1 MSIANTANPLPKKK
15 LHDGMIKSS
24 RTRRGDW
31 IIAAICFVLIL
42 ICILP
47 MVHVLAC
54 SLSSAD
60 NLMRNDVFLI
70 PKGWN
75 TEAYDY
81 VLKPDKVKKDVNG
94 DGIIGDDEY
103 GEEENK
109 YVRSLK
115 FTAIL
120 TIGCTLLSIT
130 LTICAAYPLIYPNL
144 KGGKIISLFMLLTMY
159 FSAGTIPNYL
169 LLRNLNM
176 LDTPWAL
183 VVPNCISVFNVII
196 MRSFLYGVP
205 DSLREAAEIDGAGP
219 LRVLIRVYLPLSLPV
234 IATLSLFYA
243 VGRWNGFSDALM
255 YLKDEAAKAKYS
267 PIQLLLYNLIQV
279 ATQKAEQVTQEG
291 SSATSAG
298 VSKTIQMATVMFA
311 TVPILIVYPWL
322 QRYFVA
328 GVTIGAV
335 KG

>member
-1 MSIANTANPLPKKK
+1 MSIANTVNPAQKKK

-31 IIAAICFVLIL
+31 IIAGICFILIL
-42 ICILP
+42 VCILP
-47 MVHVLAC
+47 MLHVLAC

-60 NLMRNDVFLI
+60 SLMRNDLFIL

-81 VLKPDKVKKDVNG
+81 VLKPDKDENGKDI
-94 DGIIGDDEY
+94 D
-103 GEEENK
+103 NK

-144 KGGKIISLFMLLTMY
+144 KGGKVISLFMLLTMY

-169 LLRNLNM
+169 LLNELGM
-176 LDTPWAL
+176 LDTPWSL
-183 VVPNCISVFNVII
+183 VLPGCISVFNVII

-267 PIQLLLYNLIQV
+267 PIQLLLYNLINV

-322 QRYFVA
+322 QRYFVS

>member
-1 MSIANTANPLPKKK
+1 MSIANTAGPHGKK
-15 LHDGMIKSS
+15 LHDGMIKSR
-24 RTRRGDW
+24 RTRRGDL
-31 IIAAICFVLIL
+31 IIAAICLVMIL
-42 ICILP
+42 VCLLP
-47 MVHVLAC
+47 MVHVLAS
-54 SLSSAD
+54 SLSSSEY
-60 NLMRNDVFLI
+60 LMRNEVFLW

-75 TEAYDY
+75 TDAYHH
-81 VLKPDKVKKDVNG
+81 VLFEKEK
-94 DGIIGDDEY
+94 DDE
-103 GEEENK
+103 GVNK
-109 YVRSLK
+109 YVRSLG

-130 LTICAAYPLIYPNL
+130 LTICAAYPLIYSNL
-144 KGGKIISLFMLLTMY
+144 KGGKIINLFMLLTMY

-169 LLRNLNM
+169 LLNSLNM
-176 LDTPWAL
+176 LNTPWAL
-183 VVPNCISVFNVII
+183 VIPGCISVFNVII
-196 MRSFLYGVP
+196 MRSFLYSVP

-219 LRVLIRVYLPLSLPV
+219 LRVLVRVYLPLSLPV

-255 YLKDEAAKAKYS
+255 YLTKEEAKKKYS
-267 PIQLLLYNLIQV
+267 PIQLLLYNLITV
-279 ATQKAEQVTQEG
+279 ATQKAEQATQEG

-311 TVPILIVYPWL
+311 TVPILVVYPWL
-322 QRYFVA
+322 QRYFVT

>member
-1 MSIANTANPLPKKK
+1 MSIANTAGTVQKKK

-24 RTRRGDW
+24 STRRGDW
-31 IIAAICFVLIL
+31 IIAVICFIMMLV
-42 ICILP
+42 CILP
-47 MVHVLAC
+47 MIHVLAS
-54 SLSSAD
+54 SLSSPEA
-60 NLMRNDVFLI
+60 LMRSEVFLL

-75 TEAYDY
+75 TEAYNE
-81 VLKPDKVKKDVNG
+81 VLKPDKDEAGNDV
-94 DGIIGDDEY
+94 
-103 GEEENK
+103 ENK
-109 YVRSLK
+109 YVHSLK

-120 TIGCTLLSIT
+120 TIGCTLLSIS
-130 LTICAAYPLIYPNL
+130 LTICAAYPLIYTNL
-144 KGGKIISLFMLLTMY
+144 KGGKLISLFMLLTMY

-169 LLRNLNM
+169 VLNSLGM

-183 VVPNCISVFNVII
+183 IVPNCISVFNVII
-196 MRSFLYGVP
+196 MRSFFYGVP

-255 YLKDEAAKAKYS
+255 YLKKSESEPYW
-267 PIQLLLYNLIQV
+267 PIQLLLYNVIKNS
-279 ATQKAEQVTQEG
+279 TQTSEQAAQEG
-291 SSATSAG
+291 FFQNG

-311 TVPILIVYPWL
+311 TVPILLVYPWL
-322 QRYFVA
+322 QRYFVT